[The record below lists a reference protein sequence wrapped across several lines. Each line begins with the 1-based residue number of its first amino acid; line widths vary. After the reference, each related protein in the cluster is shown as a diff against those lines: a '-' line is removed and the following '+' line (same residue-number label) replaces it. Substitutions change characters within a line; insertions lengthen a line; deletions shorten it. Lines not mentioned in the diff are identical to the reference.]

1 MAVIFSASI
10 MDVGIYKNFNLNV
23 RADSRTNIMHD
34 LRQRALRKM
43 SSILPRSEG
52 PRTKTENEAFFV
64 VQTKF
69 LNLTV
74 VQITVLQ
81 NFKLLFL
88 LCVKYDIT
96 YLCFISS
103 ELRLK

>member
-10 MDVGIYKNFNLNV
+10 NMDVGIYKNFNLNV

-43 SSILPRSEG
+43 SSNLPRSEG

-64 VQTKF
+64 LTKNLELNGSTDYSTAEFQTAVSFECK
-69 LNLTV
+69 
-74 VQITVLQ
+74 I
-81 NFKLLFL
+81 
-88 LCVKYDIT
+88 
-96 YLCFISS
+96 
-103 ELRLK
+103 